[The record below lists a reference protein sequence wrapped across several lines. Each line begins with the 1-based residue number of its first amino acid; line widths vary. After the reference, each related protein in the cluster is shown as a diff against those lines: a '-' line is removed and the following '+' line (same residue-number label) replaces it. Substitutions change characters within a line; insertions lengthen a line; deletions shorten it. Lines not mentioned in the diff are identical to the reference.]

1 MKSLQK
7 LIGLKEKVL
16 QQVEIAFDST
26 KEISLKFIRKKMTME
41 LG

>member
-7 LIGLKEKVL
+7 LIGPKEKVH

-26 KEISLKFIRKKMTME
+26 KEISVKFNLKKMTME